1 MINTIHQGGGN
12 MFTQEVTAHPAS
24 IEEIKRQAKADM
36 LKKVIAVIQ
45 NIEGRFDPQYDN
57 LVTILE
63 LSLKDEV

>member
-1 MINTIHQGGGN
+1 MINNNHQEGGIMYTN
-12 MFTQEVTAHPAS
+12 EVTAHPAS
-24 IEEIKRQAKADM
+24 VEEIRRQAKADM

>member
-1 MINTIHQGGGN
+1 MYTN
-12 MFTQEVTAHPAS
+12 EVTAHSAS
-24 IEEIKRQAKADM
+24 VEEIRRQAKAEM